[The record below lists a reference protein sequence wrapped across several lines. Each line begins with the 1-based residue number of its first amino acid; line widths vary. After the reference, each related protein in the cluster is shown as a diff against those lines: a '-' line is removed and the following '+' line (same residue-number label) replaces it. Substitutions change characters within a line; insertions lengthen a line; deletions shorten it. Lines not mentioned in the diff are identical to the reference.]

1 MNFFNALASPTALCG
16 LAMLPLTK
24 RSLQKLG
31 VVQRKMLRCM
41 GGWKSVE
48 GEKWSGTMR
57 SVQRVALVLFH
68 FVSDEA
74 RVENEHLFLD
84 TRNLCWLCHCFAC
97 GGKRLETKSWLGP
110 IIFISNLSNKNM
122 EVWGSPKKS
131 DGTSSL
137 AIFARAFLRTTSWRE
152 LARFACKY
160 AGVCWFVAPRRLWTN
175 VFGSNTQ
182 KVKKLKIRPGPETFF
197 ILLEDGLEN

>member
-1 MNFFNALASPTALCG
+1 MKFFNALASPTALCG

-84 TRNLCWLCHCFAC
+84 TSKFVCRTVRDTGAGFLHSSWLCHCFAC
-97 GGKRLETKSWLGP
+97 GCKRLETKSWLGP

-122 EVWGSPKKS
+122 EVWCPPKKS

-137 AIFARAFLRTTSWRE
+137 AIFARGFLANEIMT
-152 LARFACKY
+152 
-160 AGVCWFVAPRRLWTN
+160 WT
-175 VFGSNTQ
+175 
-182 KVKKLKIRPGPETFF
+182 R
-197 ILLEDGLEN
+197 